1 MKNDPITD
9 FLATAAASRLQG
21 IAEDAPLL
29 RLGLLDSVTL
39 MACVAFIE
47 ARLNRAVPPAEVV
60 PENFET
66 IAAMRSLVRQLEAP
80 HHV

>member
-1 MKNDPITD
+1 MNDPITD
-9 FLATAAASRLQG
+9 FLTTAAASRLHG

-47 ARLNRAVPPAEVV
+47 SRLNRAIPPADVV

-66 IAAMRSLVRQLEAP
+66 ISAIRALVRRLEAP